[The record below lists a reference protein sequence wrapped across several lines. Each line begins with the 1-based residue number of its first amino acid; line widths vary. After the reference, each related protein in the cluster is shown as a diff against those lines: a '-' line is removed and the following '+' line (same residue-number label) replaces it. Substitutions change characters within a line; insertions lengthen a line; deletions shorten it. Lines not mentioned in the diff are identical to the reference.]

1 MCHFHILK
9 LIVINFFYFNM
20 MKKNNKNLIVYR
32 YTYIFMNINKM
43 LPDLWKIFRMA
54 SYNRSNGVVN
64 SSMTSLPQIQ
74 SHPRY

>member
-54 SYNRSNGVVN
+54 SYNRSNGVVK
-64 SSMTSLPQIQ
+64 
-74 SHPRY
+74 